1 MMMIYFTNFWK
12 NIDVNIFDVVLQNAK
27 HRANDANQTSLMDW
41 QTNKQINNA
50 HRPNLHLPWSPGRE
64 SSSPARSRSSTM
76 ISTCSA
82 RCQFD
87 LVCNKPYL
95 FLKDS
100 PWSEGLSIMSSRF
113 TNLSQSRHSQKDWHF
128 TEVCTSRRSELVSS
142 EQRARCLVEKVG
154 SRLARPTNHQSRV
167 GLVLQN
173 ILQHN
178 TPLPTLPEITFWLL
192 ISWRERQK
200 PPIN

>member
-1 MMMIYFTNFWK
+1 MLIAQTYIYLEAQEER
-12 NIDVNIFDVVLQNAK
+12 VLVLQD
-27 HRANDANQTSLMDW
+27 RG
-41 QTNKQINNA
+41 
-50 HRPNLHLPWSPGRE
+50 RPPWYQ
-64 SSSPARSRSSTM
+64 PARPDASKNM
-76 ISTCSA
+76 PVG
-82 RCQFD
+82 QFD
-87 LVCNKPYL
+87 PACNKPYL

-100 PWSEGLSIMSSRF
+100 PWPEGLSIMSSQF
-113 TNLSQSRHSQKDWHF
+113 ISLSQSRHSQKDWHF

-200 PPIN
+200 PPKN